1 MTNDL
6 NKVIGRNLLEI
17 RKKLKLSQS
26 QLAEKAKISTEF
38 VSRVERGANA
48 PSLKT
53 LKQIA
58 DVLNVKMG
66 AFFDDP
72 EDTDKWEIEIEALVI
87 LMKRGE
93 KSIRKVYKLAEVF
106 DQ

>member
-1 MTNDL
+1 MPTHL
-6 NKVIGRNLLEI
+6 KKVIGKNLLEI
-17 RKKLKLSQS
+17 RKKHGLSQL

-53 LKQIA
+53 LKKIA
-58 DVLNVKMG
+58 DVLNEKMG
-66 AFFDDP
+66 VFFDDP
-72 EDTDKWEIEIEALVI
+72 EDTDNWEIEIEALVI

-93 KSIRKVYKLAEVF
+93 KSIRKVYKLAEVL
-106 DQ
+106 DG

>member
-1 MTNDL
+1 MANDL

-17 RKKLKLSQS
+17 RKKLGLSQS

-58 DVLNVKMG
+58 DVLDVKIG
-66 AFFDDP
+66 TFFDDP
-72 EDTDKWEIEIEALVI
+72 EDTDKWEIEIEVLVI

-93 KSIRKVYKLAEVF
+93 KSIRKVYKLAEVL
-106 DQ
+106 DE